1 MYEGNGRVHPRLKRY
16 DYSKVGFYHVT
27 ICTEKRVPVLSKIQ
41 RINDSENDVCGVG
54 RGLAPA
60 GKNHASV
67 VLSPIGRIAEEQ
79 LMKLNERYSCVHV
92 YNYVI
97 MPDHLHIIFRIAED
111 KAGASP
117 RPTLMEVVCSFKSL
131 VTNICNKQTNK
142 QGRKIFQ
149 TSFYDTVIWNEEQ
162 LQQVSEYISRNP
174 DRWAA
179 NTERFGKNKYLYI
192 KE

>member
-1 MYEGNGRVHPRLKRY
+1 MNYHDLPKRKHPRSKRY
-16 DYSKVGFYHVT
+16 DYSTPGYYHVT
-27 ICTEKRVPVLSKIQ
+27 ICSYEKRPIFSSITERCEQ
-41 RINDSENDVCGVG
+41 YAPNVG

-60 GKNHASV
+60 VQNGASI
-67 VLSPIGRIAEEQ
+67 VLTPIGKIAEEHF
-79 LMKLNERYSCVHV
+79 NIICRRFSSVRI

-97 MPDHLHIIFRIAED
+97 MPDHIHIIFRLCED
-111 KAGASP
+111 TAGASP

-131 VTNICNKQTNK
+131 VTNICNKRTNK

>member
-1 MYEGNGRVHPRLKRY
+1 MNYYNRKYPRLKKF
-16 DYSKVGFYHVT
+16 DYVKSGYYHVT
-27 ICTEKRVPVLSKIQ
+27 ICTIKRLPILSKIKLEK
-41 RINDSENDVCGVG
+41 RSDGVG
-54 RGLAPA
+54 RGLAPTSA
-60 GKNHASV
+60 DHASV

-79 LMKLNERYSCVHV
+79 LMKLNERYPCVHV

-131 VTNICNKQTNK
+131 VTNICNKRTNK